1 MKKFL
6 LGLLFI
12 PIFVQAE
19 TRGVVAT
26 DCGKFIERDRGN
38 DTNWKI
44 YYQNS
49 FLAYLS
55 ALEYYSRK
63 NKLTGISNDSIYY
76 SVLQICKDKPLQ
88 RIDDSLLD
96 LYFNNLK

>member
-1 MKKFL
+1 MKKLL

-19 TRGVVAT
+19 ARGVVTT

-38 DTNWKI
+38 DINWKL
-44 YYQNS
+44 YYQNAFS
-49 FLAYLS
+49 SYLS
-55 ALEYYSRK
+55 ALEFYTQK

-96 LYFNNLK
+96 LYLNNLK